1 MRWLR
6 MLEVVTLVAVTSVC
20 VGSAARADELLA
32 WGDDSSGQV
41 SNLPAGADYVAVAA
55 GDAHGLA
62 LTSDGTV
69 MAWGANADG
78 QRDLPPGAYD
88 AIGAGA
94 RFSLAVRSNGS
105 IAAWGDDDA
114 GQVSGVPAGNNY
126 VAVDGGLHFAV
137 ALRNNGAVVAWG
149 DDRYGQVSGTPR
161 GNDFVAVV
169 AGDAHAVALRSNGSL
184 ETWGYWGATEDMPT
198 TGVYVA
204 ISAGGNQSVALRDD
218 GTIVWWGDAPDAFD
232 LDDVPVGRDF
242 VDVAAGYLHALAI
255 RKDGSAVGWGAGM
268 KNDANPHLGQADPP
282 ARNDYTA
289 IAGGL
294 LFSVALTATSE
305 TGGISDDFDDNR
317 QGDMWSLVGDDL
329 SACWLDEVNRR
340 LDLRATNKADSCSV
354 FYFSNGWAIDPGD
367 DFALR
372 VDFHQDLRLGDSASL
387 SIVLTPDIDNRR
399 QRFVEF
405 GVGSRD
411 STPFFRLEA
420 IDDSVRRSQLKSR
433 TQADGTLYV
442 SYDASLDELYVSERG
457 FGAANAW
464 STVRGLLGGA
474 WGGGP
479 VLLGLGGGSDRL
491 AIDSGQ
497 AYLDDFVLE
506 KGDPAVTGLSNVY
519 RFWSPVLGNHFYTI
533 SEAERDKLIKEF
545 SDVWIF
551 EGAVFQAAP
560 SFSDADL
567 APVYRFWSPVTS
579 THFLTISEKEKD
591 RLIKE
596 LPRVWTFEGVVFY
609 AHPEGQPPAG
619 TKPVYVFASKVVTNA
634 YFYTISEKEKNRII
648 TTFADAFSFE
658 GIAFYAYE

>member
-6 MLEVVTLVAVTSVC
+6 KLEVVTLVAVTSVC
-20 VGSAARADELLA
+20 VSSAARADELLA
-32 WGDDSSGQV
+32 WGDDASGQV
-41 SNLPAGADYVAVAA
+41 SNLPGGADYVAVAA

-69 MAWGANADG
+69 VAWGANGDG
-78 QRDLPPGAYD
+78 QRDVPPGAYD

-94 RFSLAVRSNGS
+94 RFSLAVRLNGS

-114 GQVSGVPAGNNY
+114 GQVSAAPAGTNY

-137 ALRNNGAVVAWG
+137 ALRRDGSIAAWG
-149 DDRYGQVSGTPR
+149 DDRYGQVSGAPR
-161 GNDFVAVV
+161 DGDFVAVV
-169 AGDAHAVALRSNGSL
+169 AGDAHGVGLRSNGL
-184 ETWGYWGATEDMPT
+184 LVTWGYWGATEGMPT

-204 ISAGGNQSVALRDD
+204 IGAGGNQSVALRDD
-218 GTIVWWGDAPDAFD
+218 GAIVWWGDAPDAFD
-232 LDDVPVGRDF
+232 LNDVPVGRDF
-242 VDVAAGYLHALAI
+242 VDVAAGYLHALAL

-268 KNDANPHLGQADPP
+268 KNDEDPHLGQANPP
-282 ARNDYTA
+282 ARNDYMA

-294 LFSVALTATSE
+294 LFSVALTARTE

-340 LDLRATNKADSCSV
+340 LELRATNKADSCSV
-354 FYFSNGWAIDPGD
+354 FYFSNGWAIDPSD

-372 VDFHQDLRLGDSASL
+372 VDFHQDLKLGNSASL
-387 SIVLTPDIDNRR
+387 SIVLTPNIDNRR
-399 QRFVEF
+399 GRFVEF

-411 STPFFRLEA
+411 QSPFFRFQA
-420 IDDSVRRSQLKSR
+420 IDDSLQRSQLKSR
-433 TQADGTLYV
+433 SQATGTLYV
-442 SYDASLDELYVSERG
+442 SYDASLDALYVSERG

-474 WGGGP
+474 WGSGP
-479 VLLGLGGGSDRL
+479 VLLGLGGGSDGL
-491 AIDSGQ
+491 AIASGQ

-506 KGDPAVTGLSNVY
+506 KGEPAATGLSAVY
-519 RFWSPVLGNHFYTI
+519 RFWSPVAGTHFYTI

-551 EGAVFQAAP
+551 EGAVFRAARAP
-560 SFSDADL
+560 FGAGL
-567 APVYRFWSPVTS
+567 APVYRFWSPVTN
-579 THFLTISEKEKD
+579 THFFTISEKEKD

-596 LPRVWTFEGVVFY
+596 LPRVWTFEGPVFY
-609 AHPEGQPPAG
+609 AHPEGEQPAG
-619 TKPVYVFASKVVTNA
+619 AKPVYVFSSKVVTNA
-634 YFYTISEKEKNRII
+634 FFYTISEKEKNRIL
-648 TTFADAFSFE
+648 TEFRDAFSFE